1 MRALHDNGQE
11 SITMSLPKVN
21 VSNIGLLIALHL
33 ASSTPQIKVIA
44 GEETVDDRFC
54 LGESP

>member
-1 MRALHDNGQE
+1 
-11 SITMSLPKVN
+11 MSLPKVN

-33 ASSTPQIKVIA
+33 ASSTPQIEVIA